1 MTRLATTFALWC
13 AIGVVCGLAALVV
26 APRAVGVTPF
36 TILTGSMR
44 PAMAPGDVVLSES
57 VAPLDVRPGDVVT
70 FHDPSRGGELVTHR
84 VRSMRRTGPLVRFV
98 TKGDANDVPERWSV
112 AADGRIG
119 RATVSVPKVGHV
131 LHFASSRDGKLALI
145 AIPAGLLVL
154 LEVVGLLG
162 LRGRPAESA
171 A

>member
-1 MTRLATTFALWC
+1 VTRLAATFALWC
-13 AIGVVCGLAALVV
+13 AIGIVCGLVALVV
-26 APRAVGVTPF
+26 APRAAGVTPF
-36 TILTGSMR
+36 TVLTGSMR
-44 PAMAPGDVVLSES
+44 PAMAPGDVVLSER

-84 VRSMRRTGPLVRFV
+84 VQSMRRDDVMVRFV
-98 TKGDANDVPERWSV
+98 TKGDANDLPERWSV
-112 AADGRIG
+112 AVDGQIG

-131 LHFASSRDGKLALI
+131 LHFAGTRDGKLALI
-145 AIPAGLLVL
+145 AFPAGLLVL
-154 LEVVGLLG
+154 LELGGMLG

>member
-1 MTRLATTFALWC
+1 
-13 AIGVVCGLAALVV
+13 
-26 APRAVGVTPF
+26 
-36 TILTGSMR
+36 
-44 PAMAPGDVVLSES
+44 
-57 VAPLDVRPGDVVT
+57 
-70 FHDPSRGGELVTHR
+70 
-84 VRSMRRTGPLVRFV
+84 MRRTGPLVRFV